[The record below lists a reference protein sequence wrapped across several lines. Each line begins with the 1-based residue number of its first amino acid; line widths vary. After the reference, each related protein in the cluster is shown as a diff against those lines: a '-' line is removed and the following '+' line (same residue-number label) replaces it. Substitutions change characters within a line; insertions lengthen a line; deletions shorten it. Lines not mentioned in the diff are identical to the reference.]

1 VPAAV
6 VLLLALNIAGCAG
19 APRVSTD
26 PSAGG
31 TAQPAI
37 ASHEEYRDVACQ
49 AWDAL
54 DRAVGNPETGSG
66 SELSRALDEATAT
79 GDGPAAD
86 QLAGEIKA
94 ALATGRRHLAVART
108 WATRAD
114 TVAQLDRVFAAFE
127 AMTDAKRA
135 VARGEPDAV
144 DPQLAF
150 EQAGGVEAW
159 YAMFETMSEQDA
171 ASGKP
176 CPNVPVTP

>member
-1 VPAAV
+1 MANQATWTVV
-6 VLLLALNIAGCAG
+6 VLLVVLSAAGCAG
-19 APRVSTD
+19 AAPSVSTA
-26 PSAGG
+26 PE
-31 TAQPAI
+31 I
-37 ASHEEYRDVACQ
+37 ASYEEYHVVACQ

-54 DRAVGNPETGSG
+54 DRAVGNPDTGSG
-66 SELSRALDEATAT
+66 SELSRVLDEAATT
-79 GDGPAAD
+79 GDGVAAD
-86 QLAGEIKA
+86 RVVTDIKA
-94 ALATGRRHLAVART
+94 QLATGRRHLAVAGT
-108 WATRAD
+108 WKPRAS

-135 VARGEPDAV
+135 VAKGEPDAV

-159 YAMFETMSEQDA
+159 YAMFDTLSAQDM